1 MTTVAGEALGR
12 SEQALRLTK
21 LRGPRAS
28 GWNECAVP
36 GRRATVATKTAL
48 RTTIM
53 MIDDYGMALTT
64 LCADDQV

>member
-48 RTTIM
+48 RTTMMM
-53 MIDDYGMALTT
+53 MIDVSAVSAL
-64 LCADDQV
+64 